1 MIDEVHKAG
10 AYSYQK
16 IMDYFE
22 PEFCLGMTASPERPD
37 GIDIYELFDHNL
49 ACEIRL
55 KDALEE
61 DLLCPFHYFGISDL
75 EIDGK
80 TVDDS
85 TEFNQLVS
93 DDRVNYLLE
102 KQHITDMLV
111 RELKLWYFVAGKRKQ
126 MNFQK
131 LSIKE
136 AIRQLS

>member
-1 MIDEVHKAG
+1 M
-10 AYSYQK
+10 
-16 IMDYFE
+16 
-22 PEFCLGMTASPERPD
+22 
-37 GIDIYELFDHNL
+37 LFDHNL

-75 EIDGK
+75 EIDGE

-102 KQHITDMLV
+102 K
-111 RELKLWYFVAGKRKQ
+111 
-126 MNFQK
+126 
-131 LSIKE
+131 
-136 AIRQLS
+136 